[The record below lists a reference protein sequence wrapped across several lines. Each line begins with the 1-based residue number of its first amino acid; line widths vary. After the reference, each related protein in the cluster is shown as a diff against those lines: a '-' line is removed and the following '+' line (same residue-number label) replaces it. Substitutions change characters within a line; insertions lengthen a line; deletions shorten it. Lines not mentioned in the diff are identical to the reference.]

1 MTYPRDAK
9 ETSVDKRMKKR
20 EDNPFLV
27 WCGIQKANAI
37 FWIHSI

>member
-1 MTYPRDAK
+1 MLITFELTMTYPRDAK

-27 WCGIQKANAI
+27 
-37 FWIHSI
+37 